1 MHDRNSTFG
10 IGWRSLAMLIAL
22 LAAVSLVGA
31 CARRAEDTAI
41 AHLGV
46 PGHLNQHV
54 SAASD
59 GESVVALAWAASSS
73 DGTDIVA
80 AVSVDGGESFSRPV
94 RVNTV
99 ERQANVNGEQPPRVA
114 IARGPDGRPSIV
126 VLWTARG
133 EGGTALVTA
142 RSTDGGRT
150 FGPTTALPG
159 VTAAGN
165 RGWESLVAGSN
176 DRLFALWLD
185 HRDAAQGRAHTHHQ
199 HGSGPAAAAGPDS
212 TDGAARAQRSQLF
225 VGSLDGAIAP
235 RGIARGVCYC
245 CRTALATG
253 RDGAIYAAW
262 RHVYAG
268 NQRDVAFTQSRDGGR
283 SFAEPVRVSEDG
295 WQLDGC
301 PENGPALSVTASN
314 HVHVVWPTLVRDA
327 RGETLRLFHASSRD
341 GRRFTPR
348 VELPTSGAAY
358 HPQIIV
364 LPDGSL
370 LAAWDELAA
379 GKRHVRVARGEPDA
393 GGGFAFALV
402 TGAGELPGAY
412 PALAVTAS
420 HAVVAWAQP
429 GETESWLSVR
439 RIAHPR

>member
-1 MHDRNSTFG
+1 MHDRNSTFR

-22 LAAVSLVGA
+22 LAAAPLISA
-31 CARRAEDTAI
+31 CAWHDGDTAI
-41 AHLGV
+41 TYLGV

-59 GESVVALAWAASSS
+59 GASVVALAWAASSPN
-73 DGTDIVA
+73 GTDIVA

-94 RVNTV
+94 RVNAV

-114 IARGPDGRPSIV
+114 VARGPDGRLSIV

-165 RGWESLVAGSN
+165 RGWESLVAGRN
-176 DRLFALWLD
+176 DHLFALWLD
-185 HRDAAQGRAHTHHQ
+185 HREAAQGRTAHTHHQ
-199 HGSGPAAAAGPDS
+199 HGSAPAASAAA
-212 TDGAARAQRSQLF
+212 DGAARAQRSQLF

-245 CRTALATG
+245 CKTALATD
-253 RDGAIYAAW
+253 RDGTIYAAW

-268 NQRDVAFTQSRDGGR
+268 NQRDIAFTQSRDGGR
-283 SFAEPVRVSEDG
+283 SFAAPVRVSEDG

-301 PENGPALSVTASN
+301 PENGPALGVAASN
-314 HVHVVWPTLVRDA
+314 RVHVVWPTLVRDA
-327 RGETLRLFHASSRD
+327 RGETLRLFHSSSED

-348 VELPTSGAAY
+348 AELPTSGAAY

-370 LAAWDELAA
+370 LVAWDELAA
-379 GKRHVRVARGEPDA
+379 GTRTVRTARGELDADGGMAFSAVTDA
-393 GGGFAFALV
+393 GLQ
-402 TGAGELPGAY
+402 GAY
-412 PALAVTAS
+412 PALTVTAS
-420 HAVVAWAQP
+420 HAVLAWAQP
-429 GETESWLSVR
+429 GDTESWLSVR
-439 RIAHPR
+439 RIAHP